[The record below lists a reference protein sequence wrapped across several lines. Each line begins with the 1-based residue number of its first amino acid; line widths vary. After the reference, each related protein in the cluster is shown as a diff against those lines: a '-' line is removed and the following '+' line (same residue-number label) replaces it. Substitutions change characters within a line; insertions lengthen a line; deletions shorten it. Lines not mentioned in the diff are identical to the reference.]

1 LGNSDKLAILKST
14 SAKML
19 LIEVWGPIK
28 LDNKIQKI
36 MEEKRYFSLQDKLG
50 NKIKITSILAF

>member
-1 LGNSDKLAILKST
+1 
-14 SAKML
+14 ML

-50 NKIKITSILAF
+50 NKIKLTSILAF